1 MCILRRPRSTLTV
14 DYTLVRAHVLE
25 GRQQLGRNL
34 HNINLN
40 RNLNRNLNLKLLLNL
55 TGITDRTAAVTAV
68 VDCHGSR
75 RVLGTSRNF
84 GIDWPTRG
92 YTVARDTASWTQQG
106 LCLSGVA
113 SASDRPPG
121 GDSEKSHHEKARPD
135 RGCSHDVLG

>member
-1 MCILRRPRSTLTV
+1 MRILRRPRRTVTV
-14 DYTLVRAHVLE
+14 DYTLVGAHVLE

-40 RNLNRNLNLKLLLNL
+40 RNLNLKFLLNL
-55 TGITDRTAAVTAV
+55 TGITDRTAAETAV
-68 VDCHGSR
+68 VDFHGSR
-75 RVLGTSRNF
+75 LVLGTSRNF

-106 LCLSGVA
+106 QGLSGVA

-121 GDSEKSHHEKARPD
+121 GD
-135 RGCSHDVLG
+135 